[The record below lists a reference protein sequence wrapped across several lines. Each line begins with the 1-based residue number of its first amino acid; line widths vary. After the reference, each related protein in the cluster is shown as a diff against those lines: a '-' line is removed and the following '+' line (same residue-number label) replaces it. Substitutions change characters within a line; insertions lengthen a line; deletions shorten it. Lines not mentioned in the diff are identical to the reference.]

1 MKAIAQP
8 TQRGRRRDGG
18 FTLTELMVTMT
29 LVMIVMAGVIY
40 GHIAGLKMYGLTRA
54 KLGASDAA
62 RSALSRL
69 LEEIRTG
76 RRVQVGMGTASSF
89 TPIEDGNAQ
98 VGNALL
104 IYPNLNTNEW
114 VRYYLDSS
122 VSKLLRRDQDDT
134 RPQVIAEYVT
144 NQMVFAAQDF
154 QGNVLSN
161 YFNNRVI
168 AVNLEFYQVQYPIT
182 PIGTPGAYFDYY
194 RLTTRATRRT
204 LE

>member
-1 MKAIAQP
+1 MKLQTLFLVP
-8 TQRGRRRDGG
+8 WRRRRA
-18 FTLTELMVTMT
+18 FTLTELMVTMS

-40 GHIAGLKMYGLTRA
+40 GHVAGLKLYGLTRA

-69 LEEIRTG
+69 LEEIRSA
-76 RRVQVGMGTASSF
+76 RRVQVGTGTASSF
-89 TPIEDGNAQ
+89 TQIEEGFPQ
-98 VGNALL
+98 RGNALMIHPTL
-104 IYPNLNTNEW
+104 STNQW
-114 VRYYLDSS
+114 VRYYLDPAT
-122 VSKLLRRDQDDT
+122 SKLLRIDHDDS
-134 RPQVIAEYVT
+134 RPLVIAEYVSNT
-144 NQMVFAAQDF
+144 VVFAAQDF

-168 AVNLEFYQVQYPIT
+168 AVDLEFYQVQYPIT

>member
-1 MKAIAQP
+1 MRFSVSCRKASRHVLA
-8 TQRGRRRDGG
+8 

-29 LVMIVMAGVIY
+29 LVMIVMAGVVY
-40 GHIAGLKMYGLTRA
+40 GHIAGLKLYGLTRA

-69 LEEIRTG
+69 LEEIRTA
-76 RRVQVGMGTASSF
+76 RRVQVGNGSATSF
-89 TPIEDGNAQ
+89 TGIEEGNAQ
-98 VGNALL
+98 RGNAIMLT
-104 IYPNLNTNEW
+104 PTLNTNQW
-114 VRYYLDSS
+114 VRYYLDPDSS
-122 VSKLLRRDQDDT
+122 RLLRLDYNDT
-134 RPQVIAEYVT
+134 RPTIIAEYVS
-144 NQMVFAAQDF
+144 NRLVFAAQDF

-168 AVNLEFYQVQYPIT
+168 AVDLEFYQVQYPIT

>member
-1 MKAIAQP
+1 MKVAFKKV
-8 TQRGRRRDGG
+8 RGLPWRRA

-40 GHIAGLKMYGLTRA
+40 GHIAGLKLYGLTRA

-69 LEEIRTG
+69 LEEIRSA
-76 RRVQVGMGTASSF
+76 RML
-89 TPIEDGNAQ
+89 Q
-98 VGNALL
+98 VGNGTAASFTSIPEGYAQRGNALML
-104 IYPNLNTNEW
+104 YPTLNTNQW
-114 VRYYLDSS
+114 VRYYLDPAS
-122 VSKLLRRDQDDT
+122 SKLLRIDQDDAK
-134 RPQVIAEYVT
+134 PLVIAEYVS
-144 NQMVFAAQDF
+144 NQVVFAAQDF

-168 AVNLEFYQVQYPIT
+168 GVDLEFYQVQYPIT

>member
-1 MKAIAQP
+1 MSPRISP
-8 TQRGRRRDGG
+8 IRRWRPA
-18 FTLTELMVTMT
+18 FTLTELMVTMS

-40 GHIAGLKMYGLTRA
+40 GHIAGLKLYGLTRA

-69 LEEIRTG
+69 LEEIRSA
-76 RRVQVGMGTASSF
+76 RRVQVGMGTATSF
-89 TPIEDGNAQ
+89 TTIEEGNAQ
-98 VGNALL
+98 RGNALL
-104 IYPNLNTNEW
+104 LYPTLNSNQW
-114 VRYYLDSS
+114 VRYYLDPASAR
-122 VSKLLRRDQDDT
+122 LLRVDHDDV

-144 NQMVFAAQDF
+144 NYLVFAAQDYR
-154 QGNVLSN
+154 GNVLSN

-168 AVNLEFYQVQYPIT
+168 GVNLDFYQVQYPIT
-182 PIGTPGAYFDYY
+182 AIGTPGAYFDFY